1 MFPQCSHRGCRSRGR
16 GRAGTA
22 QGWISW
28 SHHSLLS
35 TSAAAG
41 TARSSV
47 GVARCEALQMFCVVE
62 PRWSDTNLPVM
73 LPLLHPWSEQGG
85 WYCGNCAGQNW
96 SVLTGNGQMSGDW
109 VEKYVN
115 ILNELVLWCWRSRM
129 QPVGLRS
136 ENCYLVSSFVSS
148 WYSEPIHL
156 LKVAGKCFGCGHEKW
171 MRWKGTRETKAFS
184 SFYRE

>member
-1 MFPQCSHRGCRSRGR
+1 MFPPGLQEQGKRQSRHSSGLDLLV
-16 GRAGTA
+16 T
-22 QGWISW
+22 
-28 SHHSLLS
+28 SLLAEHICCS
-35 TSAAAG
+35 WHCQ
-41 TARSSV
+41 V
-47 GVARCEALQMFCVVE
+47 KHGVARCEALQMFCVVE
-62 PRWSDTNLPVM
+62 PTWSDTNLAVM

-96 SVLTGNGQMSGDW
+96 SVLAGNGQMSGDW

-115 ILNELVLWCWRSRM
+115 VLNELVLWCWRSRM

-156 LKVAGKCFGCGHEKW
+156 LKVGGKCFGCGHEKW